1 MTRFRN
7 LSLATVA
14 TTYLL
19 IAAGG
24 LVRATGSGLGCPTWP
39 GCFPG
44 RFFPPLQKHAMIEWT
59 HRTIVVVLTVMIAA
73 MAVWAL
79 GRFRARR
86 SMMIPSIAAFGLV
99 LFQAALGAI
108 TVHHELD
115 PLVVTAHF
123 ATAMILVGT
132 LIYAAIATFTLRE
145 RPGLRVASDFAH
157 LAFVAAAGTFV
168 LLLVG
173 AYVRG
178 LGAGLAFPDWP
189 LMNGS
194 LLPGPGR
201 IETPHF
207 VHRLLA
213 LAVGALVV
221 ALAWRANRA
230 AARASHPAAVRVFS
244 AAAGGLY
251 LTQAL
256 VGALN
261 VWTELSAATVV
272 AHVTLSALT
281 WGAVLGLA
289 IVARDL
295 SKASEPQIAVQPAD
309 PARSGSLGSFNRA
322 KAVVAAYFRLTK
334 PRIVVLLLI
343 TTVPTMMVAR
353 GGWPGIGLVVA
364 TLLGGSLAAGGAN
377 AINCYVDRDIDA
389 AMGRTSRRPLP
400 AGEMTPTRAL
410 EFGIGLGIVSFA
422 YLWTFVN
429 LLSAALALS
438 ALLFYV
444 FVYTIGLKRS
454 TPQNIVIGGAAGAV
468 PVLVGWAAVTGTL
481 TWAPVVMFAI
491 VFFWT
496 PPHFWALALRF
507 SDDYAKAGVPMLPVV
522 AGRRETQRQ
531 ILLYTFVLVGV
542 TLILSPVGRMGV
554 VYLVAALL
562 LGAWF
567 IRGAAILWRRGTNQA
582 AWSLFKLS
590 INYLALLFA
599 AMAVDSVVHLA
610 VA

>member
-1 MTRFRN
+1 MTRFRK
-7 LSLATVA
+7 LALATTA

-39 GCFPG
+39 GCYPG
-44 RFFPPLQKHAMIEWT
+44 RFFPPLEKAAMIEWT
-59 HRTIVVVLTVMIAA
+59 HRTIVVFLTIMIAA
-73 MAVWAL
+73 MTVWAL
-79 GRFRARR
+79 RRFRAERPV
-86 SMMIPSIAAFGLV
+86 MVPSVAAFGLV

-108 TVHHELD
+108 TVERELD
-115 PLVVTAHF
+115 PVVVTAHF
-123 ATAMILVGT
+123 ATAMVLVGT
-132 LIYAAIATFTLRE
+132 LISATIATFRLRE
-145 RPGLRVASDFAH
+145 VTGPRVQADFAQ
-157 LAFVAAAGTFV
+157 LALVAAAGTFI

-189 LMNGS
+189 LMNGR
-194 LLPGPGR
+194 LLPQAGR

-213 LAVGALVV
+213 LFAGALVV
-221 ALAWRANRA
+221 ALAWRSNRT
-230 AARASHPAAVRVFS
+230 ASRDAHPRPVRLLAL
-244 AAAGGLY
+244 AAAGLY
-251 LTQAL
+251 LVQAF

-261 VWTELSAATVV
+261 VWTDLSEPTIV
-272 AHVTLSALT
+272 AHVALAALS

-289 IVARDL
+289 VVSRGL
-295 SKASEPQIAVQPAD
+295 SRQNEQDVDATSPERAASG
-309 PARSGSLGSFNRA
+309 RGLGRA
-322 KAVVAAYFRLTK
+322 KAVVATYFRLTK
-334 PRIVVLLLI
+334 PRIIVLLLI
-343 TTVPTMMVAR
+343 TTVPTMMVAFR
-353 GGWPGIGLVVA
+353 GWPGLGLVLA

-389 AMGRTSRRPLP
+389 KMGRTSRRPLP
-400 AGEMTPTRAL
+400 AGEVTPARAL
-410 EFGIGLGIVSFA
+410 EFGIALGIVSFA

-481 TWAPVVMFAI
+481 TWAPVVMFLI

-507 SDDYAKAGVPMLPVV
+507 SGDYAKAGVPMLPVV
-522 AGRRETQRQ
+522 AGRRETLKQ
-531 ILLYTFVLVGV
+531 ILLYTVVLVAV
-542 TLILSPVGRMGV
+542 TLALTPIGDMGM
-554 VYLVAALL
+554 VYLAAAAA

-567 IRGAAILWRRGTNQA
+567 IRGAAILWRRDTNQA

-590 INYLALLFA
+590 INYLALLFV
-599 AMAVDSVVHLA
+599 AMAVDSVVHVA